1 MKLVHGNRR
10 QRVVASEKQRGLTRK
25 GHKRGLWGIT
35 GISVSCLG
43 EHHVRTLQWK
53 IQDLSFLL
61 YVNDNSLK
69 LKKKK
74 IAMPLTVVS
83 RSCAAE
89 MREYPLPEGVWG
101 GVLGVWGGG
110 GGK

>member
-1 MKLVHGNRR
+1 MKLVRGNRR

-25 GHKRGLWGIT
+25 GHRGAFGEQQEFLYLG
-35 GISVSCLG
+35 LG

-74 IAMPLTVVS
+74 
-83 RSCAAE
+83 
-89 MREYPLPEGVWG
+89 
-101 GVLGVWGGG
+101 
-110 GGK
+110 K

>member
-74 IAMPLTVVS
+74 NSDASDSCFQVLCS
-83 RSCAAE
+83 RDEGIPTARRCLGRCAGCVGW
-89 MREYPLPEGVWG
+89 RWR
-101 GVLGVWGGG
+101 
-110 GGK
+110 